1 MTGLPEIQA
10 GPIHF
15 EHLQYKGF
23 SFENK
28 CQSYKIEMRR
38 YRHIWYYLM
47 EVCSG
52 RLMTAGFWAVCGSSC
67 CPEKENPAFYPGCLL
82 LISRVINRL
91 EG

>member
-52 RLMTAGFWAVCGSSC
+52 RLMTAGFWAVDH
-67 CPEKENPAFYPGCLL
+67 PAVRRKKIPLFIQAVCF
-82 LISRVINRL
+82 
-91 EG
+91 

>member
-38 YRHIWYYLM
+38 YRHIWLFDGSLFRQADDGGILGCM
-47 EVCSG
+47 WIILLSG
-52 RLMTAGFWAVCGSSC
+52 ERKSRFLSRLFAFDFAGHQ
-67 CPEKENPAFYPGCLL
+67 
-82 LISRVINRL
+82 
-91 EG
+91 